1 MPSFL
6 SRFRHYAAR
15 EKAPVI
21 NPTRPISNTSVP
33 LHDLCERCSK
43 FFSEWRALTW
53 LQEHKGGAQD
63 ASSPSWP
70 ILRFCTIAQSVQSA
84 QHCHFCKKLVSHLQ
98 NRTEV
103 GLPRPA
109 DQTEVYIHLRPA
121 QGLIDF
127 LIPQP
132 GKRSLKN
139 EEDFNKIG
147 IYKIKTYGSK
157 LASRGYHH
165 LDFFGATNRL
175 DIDGNL
181 TAFDGHITAKQV
193 PLRASENTQ
202 KAKQW
207 LQCCL
212 TEHTECRRFQARTVQ
227 NLNQRPTRVL
237 EITTN
242 KIRLRDDLK
251 DEPFDYLVLSYMWG
265 KNPTQ
270 QVRLLESNLRAF
282 RKEVPRDKLEAS
294 DVYKEVM
301 KVTLA
306 LGYKYLWIDSLCI
319 IQDSE
324 ADWKY
329 EAQRMAIIYGNATCN
344 LAFLFPSHFPAKP
357 SQRSDPRIWSP
368 CILRAATPSKPG
380 IYMHED
386 TTNEFRKEIDNYGK
400 QRDWL
405 VQRSWPLFRRAW
417 TFQEYLLSPRT
428 LLLGHK
434 NLMWQCSCHFYDE
447 LLGPIAAPVPATS
460 STTVVDP
467 KRGKD
472 RGKSRYF
479 PDSIHE
485 IHAASAISLSHPT
498 VLSFLTDWQNVV
510 NEYRSRNLSY
520 EKDRVMAFAGIAR
533 AFSHLGRL
541 TYLAGLWNEILP
553 AALLWYVDKKP
564 SWLVRIENQIPNGNP
579 VPDSTWTPEII
590 PQDAPAKS
598 AAEAE
603 AALWPPPDTPSW
615 SWFSIPMYRYYQV
628 SFLLADDSLFVR
640 SKALN
645 SPHLVVWHD
654 IFWAKP
660 RGFQFPGHAA
670 RHAPDTAAHE
680 FSSTQIILETSVLP
694 VKSNW
699 PADLAVQMQDIAS
712 SSTVPADR
720 HFRWDPELEYYPD
733 DPAGR
738 ASPPRN
744 AIYALLSEVQVVR
757 TAGTKNIQRRLV
769 GLMLVPAGL
778 NKGTWKRVGVWKL
791 RINVK
796 DVAVD
801 AENIGGVAERWRGK
815 KVVSGK
821 WERVVVTIV

>member
-6 SRFRHYAAR
+6 SRFRHHAAR
-15 EKAPVI
+15 EKAPVV
-21 NPTRPISNTSVP
+21 NPTQPISNTSVP

-43 FFSEWRALTW
+43 FFREWRALTW
-53 LQEHKGGAQD
+53 LQEHRGGAQG
-63 ASSPSWP
+63 APPPSWP
-70 ILRFCTIAQSVQSA
+70 ILRFCTIAQLVQSA
-84 QHCHFCKKLVSHLQ
+84 QRCHFCKKLVSHLQ
-98 NRTEV
+98 NRAEI

-109 DQTEVYIHLRPA
+109 DQTEVYIHLRRA
-121 QGLIDF
+121 QRLVDF
-127 LIPQP
+127 LVPQP
-132 GKRSLKN
+132 GRRSLKN

-147 IYKIKTYGSK
+147 IYKIRTYENS
-157 LASRGYHH
+157 
-165 LDFFGATNRL
+165 
-175 DIDGNL
+175 NL
-181 TAFDGHITAKQV
+181 TAFDGHITAKHV
-193 PLRASENTQ
+193 PVRASDNIQ
-202 KAKQW
+202 KAKEW

-212 TEHTECRRFQARTVQ
+212 TEHAECRKFQARTVQ

-237 EITTN
+237 EITLN
-242 KIRLRDDLK
+242 KIRLRDDFK
-251 DEPFDYLVLSYMWG
+251 NEPFDYLVLSYMWG
-265 KNPTQ
+265 ENFTQ
-270 QVRLLESNLRAF
+270 QLRLLGSNLRAF

-294 DVYKEVM
+294 DVYKEAM
-301 KVTLA
+301 RVTLA

-329 EAQRMAIIYGNATCN
+329 EAQRMAIVYGNATCN
-344 LAFLFPSHFPAKP
+344 LAFLFPPHFPAKP

-368 CILRAATPSKPG
+368 CILRAATPSTPG
-380 IYMHED
+380 VYMHED

-400 QRDWL
+400 HRDWL
-405 VQRSWPLFRRAW
+405 VQRSWPLFHRAW

-460 STTVVDP
+460 PTTVVDP

-485 IHAASAISLSHPT
+485 IHAASVISLFHPT

-520 EKDRVMAFAGIAR
+520 EKDRMVAFAGIAR

-564 SWLVRIENQIPNGNP
+564 SWLVRIENQIANGNP

-590 PQDAPAKS
+590 PDKSEESAEGKTAP
-598 AAEAE
+598 
-603 AALWPPPDTPSW
+603 LPPPNTPSW
-615 SWFSIPMYRYYQV
+615 SWFSIPMYKYYQT

-645 SPHLVVWHD
+645 SPHLVAWHD
-654 IFWAKP
+654 IFWAKTM
-660 RGFQFPGHAA
+660 GFQFAGHAT

-680 FSSTQIILETSVLP
+680 FLGTQITLETSVFP

-699 PADLAVQMQDIAS
+699 PADLAAQMQDIAS
-712 SSTVPADR
+712 SGSTVPADGR
-720 HFRWDPELEYYPD
+720 FRWDPELEYYPD
-733 DPAGR
+733 DPASR
-738 ASPPRN
+738 ASPPRD
-744 AIYALLSEVQVVR
+744 AVYALLSEVQVVR
-757 TAGTKNIQRRLV
+757 TAGAKNIQRRLA
-769 GLMLVPAGL
+769 GLMLVPGSV
-778 NKGTWKRVGVWKL
+778 KGRWRRVGVWKL

-796 DVAVD
+796 DVVVD
-801 AENIGGVAERWRGK
+801 AGNIGGVAERWAGK
-815 KVVSGK
+815 RIVSEK